1 MLQAQV
7 DSGEVIPDDDQRQK
21 IERAAALAQEIED
34 MRVQLEKTLEGPLE
48 DGDGASDLHVEAGE
62 EGDSSGGGEENA
74 QCEAEPVGEMDQLT
88 LADVVQDDT
97 NQGMSRWDFAPDVMD
112 GLSVKTDCGR
122 LGKV

>member
-48 DGDGASDLHVEAGE
+48 DGDGASDLHVEATAA
-62 EGDSSGGGEENA
+62 EGARRMHNA
-74 QCEAEPVGEMDQLT
+74 KRNPSAKWI
-88 LADVVQDDT
+88 
-97 NQGMSRWDFAPDVMD
+97 S
-112 GLSVKTDCGR
+112 
-122 LGKV
+122 